1 MTKETIFQMKSISD
15 TIPQQNDLYFRM
27 CGTTYPNR
35 SYVIQRPQ
43 SNVSCIEYIV
53 SGQGTV
59 NVNGRSFVA
68 KAGDTY
74 FLPQGADHHYFSD
87 KKQPWEKVWINL
99 SGSFPLQLA
108 KLWGIEGVYH
118 FPGLD
123 TSDLFSK
130 LHYHA
135 EHPEQANTA
144 AKCTALITELI
155 YRMSEAH
162 FAPEQKKLT
171 AVEKMLRY
179 VEQHETEPI
188 RLEQLADV
196 CEKSPSQ
203 AERLFHKEMGMP
215 IYRYVLGR
223 KIELARQLLTETGMP
238 VRDIAAYLSFDDE
251 FYFSG
256 LFSRK
261 TGMSPTQYRK
271 TNGKGEQPKP
281 KAPQR
286 KRPKDDIVLL

>member
-1 MTKETIFQMKSISD
+1 MTRETIFQMKSISD
-15 TIPQQNDLYFRM
+15 TVPQQNDLHFHM
-27 CGTTYPNR
+27 CGTTYPNK
-35 SYVIQRPQ
+35 SYMIQRLQ
-43 SNVSCIEYIV
+43 SSVSCIEYIV

-59 NVNGRSFVA
+59 TVNGKTFEA

-74 FLPQGADHHYFSD
+74 FLPQGADHYYASD

-99 SGSFPLQLA
+99 SGGYPLQLA
-108 KLWGIEGVYH
+108 KLWGIEGVSH

-130 LHYHA
+130 LHYYA
-135 EHPEQANTA
+135 EHPEQANA
-144 AKCTALITELI
+144 ASKCTALVTELF
-155 YRMSEAH
+155 YRMSESH
-162 FAPEQKKLT
+162 FAPAQKKLT

-179 VEQHETEPI
+179 IEQHETEAV
-188 RLEQLADV
+188 RLEQLAAV

-223 KIELARQLLTETGMP
+223 KIELARQLLSETGMS
-238 VRDIAAYLSFDDE
+238 VRDVASYLSFEDE

-256 LFSRK
+256 LFRRK
-261 TGMSPTQYRK
+261 TGFSPTQYRK
-271 TNGKGEQPKP
+271 EIQKKNGTDE
-281 KAPQR
+281 
-286 KRPKDDIVLL
+286 